1 MGKWL
6 KTTELIRFD
15 VQDRVA
21 RITLNRPDKRNAL
34 STALVREL
42 HDALWEAD
50 DRTDVNVII
59 LEGAG
64 KDFCAG
70 YDLVTTY
77 SDRKADDTSDA
88 PAQGASHATPGQSR
102 EGCPGPTMSRR
113 TPAQEEVVY
122 RSAAG
127 TYDDDCWQME
137 ATQRLTNALFDL
149 HKPVIAKIQG
159 NCLAGGTD
167 LAFMCDMVI
176 AAEDAR
182 IGFPATRANGTPP
195 THMWVYHLGP
205 QWAKRMLMTG
215 DCLHGRDAARVGL
228 VLDAVPADQLDA
240 AVNELARRVSF
251 VDSEML
257 AAHKRV
263 VNMALE
269 IQGARTLQRC
279 AVEMDA
285 RGHLSKGPRRTR
297 FKQDMATVGLKQ
309 ALKNRDEPFGD
320 GMVKAHW
327 LSK

>member
-88 PAQGASHATPGQSR
+88 PAQ
-102 EGCPGPTMSRR
+102 
-113 TPAQEEVVY
+113 EVVY

-285 RGHLSKGPRRTR
+285 RGHLSKGPRRTQ

>member
-1 MGKWL
+1 MAKWL
-6 KTTELIRFD
+6 KNTDLIRFE
-15 VQDRVA
+15 VKDRIA
-21 RITLNRPDKRNAL
+21 RITLNRPDKRNSL

-77 SDRKADDTSDA
+77 TDRKADEATDA
-88 PAQGASHATPGQSR
+88 PAQ
-102 EGCPGPTMSRR
+102 
-113 TPAQEEVVY
+113 EVTY
-122 RSAAG
+122 RSIAG
-127 TYDDDCWQME
+127 TFDDDCWQME
-137 ATQRLTNALFDL
+137 ATQRLTNAVFDL
-149 HKPVIAKIQG
+149 HKPVIAKVHG

-167 LAFMCDMVI
+167 LAFNCDMVI
-176 AAEDAR
+176 AAEEAR

-215 DCLHGRDAARVGL
+215 DCLTGRDAARVGL

-240 AVNELARRVSF
+240 AVNELARRVSC
-251 VDSEML
+251 VDREML
-257 AAHKRV
+257 SAHKRV

-269 IQGARTLQRC
+269 IQGARTLQRF

-285 RGHLSKGPRRTR
+285 RGHLSKGPRRTQ